1 MLADNYQ
8 LCLNRFKKL
17 KERLRKTPQLLHEY
31 NKVFDEIFELR
42 NYRKVKNEANRGEVV
57 YLPTRKL

>member
-17 KERLRKTPQLLHEY
+17 KERLRKTLQLLHEY

-42 NYRKVKNEANRGEVV
+42 NYRKVKNEGNVGEVV
-57 YLPTRKL
+57 YLPIRKL